1 MDEYVAQHETFI
13 NKKKKKKEVTQCE
26 NSVTKAD
33 SLELSYYYL
42 NVFTFLPVI
51 AVSSW
56 RCIMYV
62 SLAAKSLLSE
72 TLVGCHLLL

>member
-1 MDEYVAQHETFI
+1 MDEYVAQHETFTI
-13 NKKKKKKEVTQCE
+13 KKKKEKEKRSHAQCE

-56 RCIMYV
+56 RCIIYV
-62 SLAAKSLLSE
+62 SLS
-72 TLVGCHLLL
+72 

>member
-13 NKKKKKKEVTQCE
+13 IKKKKKEVTQCE

-62 SLAAKSLLSE
+62 FLS
-72 TLVGCHLLL
+72 